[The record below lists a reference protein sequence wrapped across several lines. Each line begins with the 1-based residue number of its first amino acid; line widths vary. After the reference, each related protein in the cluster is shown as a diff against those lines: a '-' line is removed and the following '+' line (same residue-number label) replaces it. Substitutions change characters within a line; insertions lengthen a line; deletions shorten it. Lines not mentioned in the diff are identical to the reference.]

1 MAGQRHGQVGAGG
14 PALDRGGARG
24 RHQRQQLAL
33 VSRGARP
40 GRGRR
45 PRGWGGPGRARF
57 CPPPRPPRARDGPPG
72 AALPR
77 RTERDAS
84 NWSSERLKALLLPV
98 RVEGEEGACEVT
110 EVSKLDG
117 EASINNRKGK
127 LIFFYEWAIKL
138 AWTGEWRRLRPRGR
152 V

>member
-1 MAGQRHGQVGAGG
+1 MACPRFSAF
-14 PALDRGGARG
+14 PPPSL
-24 RHQRQQLAL
+24 
-33 VSRGARP
+33 P
-40 GRGRR
+40 R
-45 PRGWGGPGRARF
+45 PRLSG
-57 CPPPRPPRARDGPPG
+57 
-72 AALPR
+72 

-84 NWSSERLKALLLPV
+84 NWSTERLKTLLLPV

-138 AWTGEWRRLRPRGR
+138 AWTGE
-152 V
+152 